1 MLVAIVQVDTVDAGK
16 QFLQV
21 GLDDGGF
28 GGLAQ
33 DLKQIAVG

>member
-1 MLVAIVQVDTVDAGK
+1 MLVTLVEVDAVDAGK

-21 GLDDGGF
+21 GLDNGGF